1 LFRVG
6 SQSLCLRC
14 AEAPERVWSLPS
26 VKRGSCE
33 GWEWKRRQIAVLV
46 RRRRAELY
54 ARAIVPGR
62 VETTE
67 VGQIVSLCPR
77 GGGSVGSSAT
87 EN

>member
-1 LFRVG
+1 M
-6 SQSLCLRC
+6 
-14 AEAPERVWSLPS
+14 
-26 VKRGSCE
+26 
-33 GWEWKRRQIAVLV
+33 LV